1 MFPIAPNRKPIV
13 LIVDDTP
20 MNIEILSKILSKEYE
35 IKIATR
41 GEKALEIA
49 RSQVPPDLILLD
61 IMMPGMDGYEV
72 CVQLKGN
79 PDTAE
84 IPVIFVTAKSNVEDE
99 TKGFSVG
106 AVDYITKPFHFP
118 IVQARIQTHLRLSRQ
133 SRLLEEYAFIDSLT
147 HIPNRRRF
155 DAVYEEEW
163 RRALRNTTPLCLCM
177 IDIDYFKK
185 YNDTLGHGEGD
196 VCLQKVA
203 AAIVNSSARGGE
215 LAARYG
221 GEEFIVLLPHC
232 DEATLA
238 QSAENIRRAVEAL
251 HIAHPAS
258 EVSSVVTVS
267 IGCAITNPSDR
278 ALDRDGLL
286 KRADNALYAAKNGGR
301 NRTAIG

>member
-1 MFPIAPNRKPIV
+1 MYPITPNRKPIV

-20 MNIEILSKILSKEYE
+20 MNIEVLSKTLGKGYE
-35 IKIATR
+35 VRVATR

-49 RSQVPPDLILLD
+49 RSKVPPDLILLD

-72 CVQLKGN
+72 CVQLKG
-79 PDTAE
+79 DSVTAH
-84 IPVIFVTAKSNVEDE
+84 IPVIFVTAKSDVEDE
-99 TKGFSVG
+99 TKGFALG
-106 AVDYITKPFHFP
+106 AVDYITKPFHLP

-133 SRLLEEYAFIDSLT
+133 ARLLEEYAFIDSLT

-155 DAVYEEEW
+155 DAVYDEEW
-163 RRALRNTTPLCLCM
+163 RRALRNKTPLSLCM

-203 AAIVNSSARGGE
+203 ASLVNSSARGGE

-221 GEEFIVLLPHC
+221 GEEFIVILPYC

-251 HIAHPAS
+251 QIPHPAS

-267 IGCAITNPSDR
+267 IGCVSVNPSDKIV
-278 ALDRDGLL
+278 DREGLL

-301 NRTAIG
+301 NRVAIG